1 MLKTDARPSTLLH
14 AWVASLNAPMGSTLQ
29 ANNGQT
35 GLCLPLHSYSRSA
48 SHAPQTFPLVDP
60 SVPGSLFL
68 SFIMSA
74 RFLIYCSSRYRWK
87 SLPNIH
93 CSLLRG
99 ILRLKVTLLNLCPSS
114 WLFFFFFPLQGVN
127 FMPCYSWPYCKV
139 KLIVNWHSVLI
150 SFLKISLSTH
160 THCHRETQADR
171 LSSQAGTVSVSL
183 NILCSLLNDL
193 WNFFVPCCSLLPLR
207 GNRKGLPY
215 LHHSS
220 LNK

>member
-1 MLKTDARPSTLLH
+1 
-14 AWVASLNAPMGSTLQ
+14 MGSTLQ

-114 WLFFFFFPLQGVN
+114 WLFFFFPPPRREFYALLFLTILQ
-127 FMPCYSWPYCKV
+127 SEADCKLTQCFDQLS
-139 KLIVNWHSVLI
+139 KNLII
-150 SFLKISLSTH
+150 DTH
-160 THCHRETQADR
+160 TLPQGNTSRQAVQPGWHRF
-171 LSSQAGTVSVSL
+171 
-183 NILCSLLNDL
+183 C
-193 WNFFVPCCSLLPLR
+193 
-207 GNRKGLPY
+207 
-215 LHHSS
+215 
-220 LNK
+220 